1 MAIGRRV
8 ERITKRTV
16 DAAKPASK
24 LYRLWDTDLKGFG
37 VRVTPA
43 GVKTYIVAYRPNG
56 GGRAV
61 SQQEFTIARHG
72 VLTPD
77 EAREEAAKVL
87 ATVRHGGDPQA
98 VRSAAR
104 KELTVSELC
113 DLYLAE
119 GVATKKASTLATDR
133 FRIERHIK
141 PLLGRKGI
149 SAVTEA
155 DIERFVRDVADGKTA
170 VARKPTRLEARG
182 KKVETRKR
190 KDPIARGGRGAA
202 TRTTGLLGGIFTFA
216 VKRKLRATNPVTGV
230 KRFRD
235 GEAQRFLSA
244 AELGRLGSALAGL
257 AANEKGLAII
267 RLLVLTGARRGEIEG
282 LRWAEVDLDRRCLR
296 LGDSK
301 SGAKV
306 IPLGPPALVV
316 LEGITREKGSPF
328 VFPATDRRQGRDI
341 GGASASKHYIGTA
354 KVWTKARAAAGLTD
368 VRIHDLRHTYASLA
382 ASGGQSLP
390 LIGKLLGHRDVKTTA
405 RYAHL
410 ADDPVQAAADRTAES
425 ASAALAGAGGD
436 VLPFRRQH

>member
-1 MAIGRRV
+1 MASGRRV

-16 DAAKPASK
+16 DGAKPGER

-37 VRVTPA
+37 VRVTPG
-43 GVKTYIVAYRPNG
+43 GVKSYIVAYRPNG
-56 GGRAV
+56 GGRSV

-77 EAREEAAKVL
+77 EAREEAAKIL

-98 VRSAAR
+98 ARSASR
-104 KELTVSELC
+104 KELTISELC
-113 DLYLAE
+113 NLYLAE

-133 FRIERHIK
+133 VRIERHIK
-141 PLLGRKGI
+141 PLLGRKLI
-149 SAVTEA
+149 SAVTDA
-155 DIERFVRDVADGKTA
+155 DVERFIRDVAAGKTA
-170 VARKPTRLEARG
+170 VDRKPTRVEAKGR
-182 KKVETRKR
+182 KVETRKR
-190 KDPIARGGRGAA
+190 TDPVARGGRGAA
-202 TRTTGLLGGIFTFA
+202 TRTAGLLGGIFTFA
-216 VKRKLRATNPVTGV
+216 VKRKLLTTNPVTGV

-235 GEAQRFLSA
+235 GESQRFLSA
-244 AELGRLGSALAGL
+244 AELGRLGSALANL
-257 AANEKGLAII
+257 DANRKALAII
-267 RLLVLTGARRGEIEG
+267 RLLVLTGARRGEIEA
-282 LRWAEVDLDRRCLR
+282 LRWSEVDMDRGCLR

-301 SGAKV
+301 TGAKV

-316 LEGITREKGSPF
+316 LEGVDREKGSPF
-328 VFPATDRRQGRDI
+328 VFPATGRPK
-341 GGASASKHYIGTA
+341 KHFIGTA
-354 KVWTKARAAAGLTD
+354 KVWNKARQLAGLED

-425 ASAALAGAGGD
+425 ASAALAGTVGE
-436 VLPFRRQH
+436 VVPFRRQH

>member
-1 MAIGRRV
+1 MAAIRRV
-8 ERITKRTV
+8 ERITKRSV
-16 DAAKPASK
+16 DAAKPAER

-43 GVKTYIVAYRPNG
+43 GVKSYIVAYRPNG
-56 GGRAV
+56 GGRSV

-77 EAREEAAKVL
+77 EAREEAAKIL

-98 VRSAAR
+98 ARSAAR

-133 FRIERHIK
+133 VRIERHIK

-149 SAVTEA
+149 SAVTES
-155 DIERFVRDVADGKTA
+155 DIERFVRDVAAGKTA
-170 VARKPTRLEARG
+170 VARKPTRLEAKG

-216 VKRKLRATNPVTGV
+216 VKRKLRSTNPVTGV

-235 GEAQRFLSA
+235 GESQRFLSA
-244 AELGRLGSALAGL
+244 AELGRLGGALADL

-316 LEGITREKGSPF
+316 LEGIAREKGSPF
-328 VFPATDRRQGRDI
+328 VFPAT
-341 GGASASKHYIGTA
+341 AKPSVSKDMSQQHYIGTA
-354 KVWTKARAAAGLTD
+354 KVWNKARIAAGLTD

-410 ADDPVQAAADRTAES
+410 ADDPVQAAADRIAES
-425 ASAALAGAGGD
+425 ASAALAGEVGE

>member
-1 MAIGRRV
+1 MVASRRV
-8 ERITKRTV
+8 ERITKRSV
-16 DAAKPASK
+16 DAAKPAER
-24 LYRLWDTDLKGFG
+24 LYRVWDTDLKGFG

-43 GVKTYIVAYRPNG
+43 GVKSYIVAYRPNG
-56 GGRAV
+56 GGRSV
-61 SQQEFTIARHG
+61 GQQEFTIARHG

-77 EAREEAAKVL
+77 EAREEAAKIL

-98 VRSAAR
+98 ARSAAR

-133 FRIERHIK
+133 VRIERHIK
-141 PLLGRKGI
+141 PLLGRKGV
-149 SAVTEA
+149 SAVTDS
-155 DIERFVRDVADGKTA
+155 DIERFVRDVAAGKTA
-170 VARKPTRLEARG
+170 VARKPTRLEAKG

-216 VKRKLRATNPVTGV
+216 VKRKLRPTNPVTGV

-235 GEAQRFLSA
+235 GESQRFLSA
-244 AELGRLGSALAGL
+244 AELGRLGGALAHL

-316 LEGITREKGSPF
+316 IEAITREKGTPF
-328 VFPATDRRQGRDI
+328 VFPATDLPQQ
-341 GGASASKHYIGTA
+341 HYVGTA
-354 KVWTKARAAAGLTD
+354 KVWNKARIAAGLRD

-425 ASAALAGAGGD
+425 ASAALAGMVGE
-436 VLPFRRQH
+436 VVPFRRQH

>member
-1 MAIGRRV
+1 MAEDGKAARRV
-8 ERITKRTV
+8 ERITKRAV
-16 DAAKPASK
+16 DAAKPGDR
-24 LYRLWDTDLKGFG
+24 LYRLWDSDLKGFG
-37 VRVTPA
+37 LRVTPA
-43 GVKTYIVAYRPNG
+43 GVKSYIVAYRPNG
-56 GGRAV
+56 GGRGV
-61 SQQEFTIARHG
+61 SQQEYTIARHG

-77 EAREEAAKVL
+77 EARDEAAKIL

-98 VRSAAR
+98 ARSAAR

-133 FRIERHIK
+133 VRIERHIK
-141 PLLGRKGI
+141 PLLGRKGV
-149 SAVTEA
+149 SAVTDT
-155 DIERFVRDVADGKTA
+155 DIEKFVRDVAAGKTA
-170 VARKPTRLEARG
+170 VQRKPTRLEAKG

-190 KDPIARGGRGAA
+190 KDPVASGGKGAA

-216 VKRKLRATNPVTGV
+216 VKRKMRPTNPVTGV
-230 KRFRD
+230 KRFKD
-235 GEAQRFLSA
+235 GESQRFMSA
-244 AELGRLGSALAGL
+244 AELGRLGSELAELG
-257 AANEKGLAII
+257 AGSKALAII

-282 LRWAEVDLDRRCLR
+282 LRWSEVDLDRSCLR

-301 SGAKV
+301 NGAKV
-306 IPLGPPALVV
+306 IPFGAPALVV
-316 LEGITREKGSPF
+316 LEGIEREKGSPF
-328 VFPATDRRQGRDI
+328 VFPAQGLPDRYYVGM
-341 GGASASKHYIGTA
+341 T
-354 KVWTKARAAAGLTD
+354 KVWGKVRAKAQLED

-410 ADDPVQAAADRTAES
+410 ADDPVQAAAQRTAES
-425 ASAALAGAGGD
+425 ASAALDGRTAD